1 MLVGV
6 SRAAAGGSVGGM
18 RNVLLRAGVAAAA
31 VAMIAGTAA
40 CGGAPD
46 RSAVPPSASPAPP
59 SAAGRTAAAGEP
71 SVAGQR
77 GALVSVQPLER
88 WDAARVRTY
97 LAEQG
102 MDAGRVRFGV
112 DASRITYATIDSAG
126 RPTTASALVTRPTA
140 ALATRPTAP
149 AGQPGAGPDQRGGG
163 TALPGAGT
171 ALPGA
176 GWRLVSWQHG
186 TIPARDE
193 VGSMTADGSDRAAA
207 VLFAA
212 DGYVVSAPDY
222 LGLGTGPGFHPYLDL
237 PSTVTASIDS
247 LRATR
252 AYVESKPG
260 PDRAGPDGVRLDRA
274 GPAGVRLDGQVLVS
288 GHSQGGQAA
297 MAVGARLQRDGDP
310 RFRLAAVAPIA
321 GPYDVT
327 TTLHTAVTTG
337 IANASAYLA
346 YFTVEWNRLHH
357 LYDSPAQAFRPPYD
371 RTVPA
376 LLDGTHSSPDILA
389 ALPPTPAQL
398 FTREFLAGLAHPTG
412 ALAEALRVADSSC
425 DWRPEVPVRL
435 YAASGDRD
443 VPIANSGYCQRRVR
457 AAGGE
462 AELVDVGAVDHST
475 SELRALPQILTGF
488 DQLGGPR
495 QGG

>member
-1 MLVGV
+1 V
-6 SRAAAGGSVGGM
+6 
-18 RNVLLRAGVAAAA
+18 
-31 VAMIAGTAA
+31 
-40 CGGAPD
+40 
-46 RSAVPPSASPAPP
+46 
-59 SAAGRTAAAGEP
+59 
-71 SVAGQR
+71 
-77 GALVSVQPLER
+77 LVSVQPLER

-97 LAEQG
+97 LVEQS
-102 MDAGRVRFGV
+102 MDASRVRFGV
-112 DASRITYATIDSAG
+112 DASRITYATVDPAG

-140 ALATRPTAP
+140 AD
-149 AGQPGAGPDQRGGG
+149 QPGAGTGQSSTGPSQPSAG
-163 TALPGAGT
+163 PGQPT
-171 ALPGA
+171 T
-176 GWRLVSWQHG
+176 GWRMVSWQHG

-252 AYVESKPG
+252 AYVEPKPG
-260 PDRAGPDGVRLDRA
+260 GPKPGEP

-297 MAVGARLQRDGDP
+297 MAVGAQLQRDGDP

-327 TTLHTAVTTG
+327 TTLHTAATTG

-376 LLDGTHSSPDILA
+376 LLDGTHSSPDILD

-412 ALAEALRVADSSC
+412 ALSEALRVADSSC

-443 VPIANSGYCQRRVR
+443 VPIVNSAYCQRRVR
-457 AAGGE
+457 ADGGE

-475 SELRALPQILTGF
+475 SELRALPQILAGF

>member
-1 MLVGV
+1 VLVGV
-6 SRAAAGGSVGGM
+6 SRVAAGGSVGGM
-18 RNVLLRAGVAAAA
+18 RNVLLRAGAATAAA
-31 VAMIAGTAA
+31 AMIAGLAA

-46 RSAVPPSASPAPP
+46 RSAAQPSASPSPGAPP
-59 SAAGRTAAAGEP
+59 SAAGQDPAVGQP
-71 SVAGQR
+71 SAAGQR

-97 LAEQG
+97 LVEQG

-112 DASRITYATIDSAG
+112 DASRITYATVDPAG
-126 RPTTASALVTRPTA
+126 RPTTASALVTRPI
-140 ALATRPTAP
+140 AP
-149 AGQPGAGPDQRGGG
+149 AGQPGAGADQ
-163 TALPGAGT
+163 PGAG
-171 ALPGA
+171 ADQPGVGPGQPGA

-252 AYVESKPG
+252 AYVEPKPGQAGPNQARPDQTG
-260 PDRAGPDGVRLDRA
+260 PDRAGSGGL
-274 GPAGVRLDGQVLVS
+274 RLDGQVLVS

-297 MAVGARLQRDGDP
+297 MAVGAQLQRDGDP

-398 FTREFLAGLAHPTG
+398 FTREFLAGLAQPTG

>member
-6 SRAAAGGSVGGM
+6 LWGPAGGSVCGM
-18 RNVLLRAGVAAAA
+18 TNALFRAGVGIVASAVVIAA
-31 VAMIAGTAA
+31 VAACGSAPVRPGALPSGTASGTA
-40 CGGAPD
+40 GA
-46 RSAVPPSASPAPP
+46 AVPPGA
-59 SAAGRTAAAGEP
+59 
-71 SVAGQR
+71 R
-77 GALVSVQPLER
+77 GALLSVQPLER
-88 WDAARVRTY
+88 WDAARVRAFLTS
-97 LAEQG
+97 QG
-102 MDAGRVRFGV
+102 VDATRVRFGV
-112 DASRITYATIDSAG
+112 DASRISYVTVDPAG

-140 ALATRPTAP
+140 PP
-149 AGQPGAGPDQRGGG
+149 DQPGAER
-163 TALPGAGT
+163 
-171 ALPGA
+171 
-176 GWRLVSWQHG
+176 RMVSWQHG
-186 TIPARDE
+186 TIAARDE

-252 AYVESKPG
+252 AFVEPTPG
-260 PDRAGPDGVRLDRA
+260 APG
-274 GPAGVRLDGQVLVS
+274 LDGRVLVS

-297 MAVGARLQRDGDP
+297 MAVGAELQRGGDP

-327 TTLHTAVTTG
+327 TTLRTAATTG

-346 YFTVEWNRLHH
+346 YFTVAWNRLHH
-357 LYDSPAQAFRPPYD
+357 LYDSPAEAFRPPYD

-376 LLDGTHSSPDILA
+376 LLDGNHSSPDILA

-398 FTREFLAGLAHPTG
+398 FTSEFLAGLARPTG
-412 ALAEALRVADSSC
+412 ALADALKVADSSC
-425 DWRPEVPVRL
+425 DWRPSVPVRL

-443 VPIANSGYCQRRVR
+443 VPIANSSFCQRRVR

-475 SELRALPQILTGF
+475 SELRALPQILAGF
-488 DQLGGPR
+488 DQLDGPR
-495 QGG
+495 AGG